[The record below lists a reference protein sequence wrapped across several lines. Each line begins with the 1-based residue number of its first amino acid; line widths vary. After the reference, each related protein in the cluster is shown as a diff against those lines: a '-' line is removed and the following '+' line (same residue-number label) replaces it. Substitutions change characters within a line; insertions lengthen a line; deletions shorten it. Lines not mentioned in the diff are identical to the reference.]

1 LGAVVGLDRT
11 HYTGQNPTLM
21 ASGIEATQAGALT
34 GPSRSAGGM
43 PAVLARGSSIG
54 RYTVLQM
61 LGAGG
66 MGVVYAAFD
75 PELDRKVAIKLLH
88 VELVPRG
95 GTSGATRLLREAQAM
110 ARLSHPNVIA
120 VHDVGTHDG
129 QVFMAME
136 FVEGHTLGDEL
147 EARPRGWREVVA
159 LYVAAGR
166 GLAAAHRSGLV
177 HRDFKPD
184 NVMIDRD
191 GRVRVLDFGLAC
203 SRSESPLAKIDATS
217 MSSLDIR
224 MTATGAVMGTPA
236 YMSPEQHV
244 GEVADERSDQFAF
257 CVALYEALYGER
269 PFAGD
274 SLPEVVAA
282 VTQGQIRGPRAG
294 SRVPGWIRRVL
305 LRGLSVWPEQR
316 WKDMATLLAALERD
330 PARRRRVWL
339 GLGLA
344 ALVVGGGAAA
354 VQQQLAARAQ
364 LCTGSHELLAGVWDA
379 ERAAAGRAAFAA
391 VDRPY
396 AAATWDTVA
405 AELDEYTAAWAAT
418 RDDACAAT
426 RIRGEQSDE
435 LLDRRMACARRQ
447 IDRVGTVV
455 DMLGAA
461 DAAVVERAVEVVTKL
476 PEPAQC
482 ADITALMSPVE
493 QPADAEI
500 AETAMQVRQHLDAA
514 FVTFQLGKQQ
524 AGVDQAKVVVAE
536 ARALGFRPV
545 LAESLMYFGQM
556 QSQIGMP
563 KEGEAALEEAMLVA
577 EASRHDRVVAQ
588 SRISM
593 TTNLTLGQNRYA
605 DAHRMVRM
613 AQAAVDRLGGDDR
626 LQSEVLGRESV
637 LAHFEGEMTL
647 STELGY
653 KALALA
659 EGAYGPDHLVVAD
672 IVNNLAINERG
683 RGLLPEAEK
692 LYERALGIWTRKLG
706 VEHPKRGSALTNLS
720 MIHRTHKQIK
730 LSEDEL
736 REALAL
742 YEKSFPPDHPEIAIT
757 LNALAQLMAGEE
769 HFAEAEALAVRALKI
784 FEAKYGPKHR
794 NTGAVRATIGGI
806 QVRAGRHDEAIV
818 HMTRASEILAEV
830 HGPDHPAVA
839 HMVDTL
845 ADVHESKKDF
855 ERALAEYQRSVA
867 MYQRHDKNDS
877 SVASPM
883 LGEGRVLVELGKP
896 KQAVPV
902 LEKALALA
910 SSRPDWLARDLATI
924 RVPLAK
930 ALWVTPSER
939 PRALKE
945 AQMARAAWVGEENY
959 EDRLAKLEAWLATHT
974 LP

>member
-1 LGAVVGLDRT
+1 MIGIDRT

-21 ASGIEATQAGALT
+21 ASGLEATQAGALT
-34 GPSRSAGGM
+34 GSSLSAGGE
-43 PAVLARGSSIG
+43 ATVLARGSSIG

-88 VELVPRG
+88 VALAPRD
-95 GTSGATRLLREAQAM
+95 GTTGATRLLREAQAM

-136 FVEGHTLGDEL
+136 FVEGQTLGDEL
-147 EARPRGWREVVA
+147 GARPRGWRDVVG

-203 SRSESPLAKIDATS
+203 SRTDSPLAKIDATS
-217 MSSLDIR
+217 TSSLDIR
-224 MTATGAVMGTPA
+224 LTATGAVMGTPA
-236 YMSPEQHV
+236 YMAPEQHL

-282 VTQGQIRGPRAG
+282 VTRGEIRGPKPG

-305 LRGLSVWPEQR
+305 LRGLAVMPEDR
-316 WKDMATLLAALERD
+316 WKDMATLLVALERD

-344 ALVVGGGAAA
+344 ALVIGGAAAA
-354 VQQQLAARAQ
+354 VQQQLAARAR

-391 VDRPY
+391 VDRSY

-405 AELDEYTAAWAAT
+405 AQLGEYTAAWAAT

-426 RIRGEQSDE
+426 RIRGEQSEE
-435 LLDRRMACARRQ
+435 LLDRRIACARRQ

-455 DMLGAA
+455 DMLIAA

-482 ADITALMSPVE
+482 ADTTALMSPVE
-493 QPADAEI
+493 QPADAAI
-500 AETAMQVRQHLDAA
+500 AEGAMQVRQHLDAA
-514 FVTFQLGKQQ
+514 YVTFQLGKQQ
-524 AGVDQAKVVVAE
+524 AGSDRTKLVLAE
-536 ARALGFRPV
+536 ARALGFRPA
-545 LAESLMYFGQM
+545 LAESLMNLGQM
-556 QSQIGMP
+556 QTQLGAV
-563 KEGEAALEEAMLVA
+563 KEGEASLEEAMLVA

-588 SRISM
+588 SRISL
-593 TTNLTLGQNRYA
+593 TTNLTLGQNRYV
-605 DAHRMVRM
+605 DAHRMAKM

-626 LQSEVLGRESV
+626 LQAEVLGREAV
-637 LAHFEGEMTL
+637 LAHFEGEKVRSSEIGL
-647 STELGY
+647 Q
-653 KALALA
+653 ALALA
-659 EGAYGPDHLVVAD
+659 ERAYGPDHLNVAE
-672 IVNNLAINERG
+672 ILNNLAINERG
-683 RGLLPEAEK
+683 RGLMPEAEK
-692 LYERALGIWTRKLG
+692 LYERALDIWTRKLG
-706 VEHPKRGSALTNLS
+706 AEHPRRGGVLTNLS
-720 MIHRTHKQIK
+720 MIHRAHKQIK
-730 LSEDEL
+730 RSEDEL

-742 YEKSFPPDHPEIAIT
+742 YEKNFPPDHPEIAIT

-769 HFAEAEALAVRALKI
+769 RFAEAEALALRALTI

-794 NTGAVRATIGGI
+794 STGAVHATIGGI
-806 QVRAGRHDEAIV
+806 QVRRDHFDEAIV
-818 HMTRASEILAEV
+818 HLTRATEILIEV
-830 HGPDHPAVA
+830 HGADHPFVA
-839 HMVDTL
+839 NVLDQL

-855 ERALAEYQRSVA
+855 ERALVEYRRSVA
-867 MYQRHDKNDS
+867 SYQGHDKNDS

-883 LGEGRVLVELGKP
+883 LGEGRVLVEMGKP
-896 KQAVPV
+896 KQAVPI

-910 SSRPDWLARDLATI
+910 SSRPDWLAHHLGTI
-924 RVPLAK
+924 RFPLAR
-930 ALWVTPSER
+930 ALWATPSER

-945 AQMARAAWVGEENY
+945 AQMARAAWVGDKDY
-959 EDRLAKLEAWLATHT
+959 KDRFAQLEAWLATHT